1 MRLKERSRRQL
12 ALDLLFLALV
22 VHFLLTGNV
31 APAALRDLL
40 HGRPAEVAVTQPDD
54 AEGSAPGP
62 GADAAGG

>member
-1 MRLKERSRRQL
+1 MRLKDRSRRQL

-40 HGRPAEVAVTQPDD
+40 HGRPAEVAVTEPGSTEGLD
-54 AEGSAPGP
+54 AGP
-62 GADAAGG
+62 GAAGGG